1 MSQVALPVKS
11 CRQQFSGLFVMT
23 EWRFRAACLGKVD
36 LMIDTRRQIEA
47 LEVCRG
53 CPVLEPCREFALND
67 DQLRRLHRENRVWYS
82 VIGGIM
88 PGDLRRHHRAER
100 RLRRSA

>member
-1 MSQVALPVKS
+1 MS
-11 CRQQFSGLFVMT
+11 
-23 EWRFRAACLGKVD
+23 WRERAACLGQTE
-36 LMIDTRRQIEA
+36 LMIDTKRQLEA
-47 LEVCRG
+47 FRLCLS
-53 CPVLEPCREFALND
+53 CPVLDSCREFALTD

-100 RLRRSA
+100 KLARSA